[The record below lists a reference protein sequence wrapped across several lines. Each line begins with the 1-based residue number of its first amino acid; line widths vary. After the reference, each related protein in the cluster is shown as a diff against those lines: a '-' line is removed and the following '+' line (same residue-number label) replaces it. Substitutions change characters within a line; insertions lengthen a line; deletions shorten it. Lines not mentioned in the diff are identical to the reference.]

1 MATVHR
7 SSTPPSSGGASV
19 VQPRGT
25 GLTIALAA
33 LPDAAEKSD
42 GKAIGGLIDGAIRVA
57 RTQPQA
63 IPAIAARLHGM
74 LTTEPRPR
82 IEFEATRLKV
92 NGSVVLEADAD
103 RGRWLLLAF
112 MSGLRDVEANED
124 CRVEEVV
131 ALAQELAALRPN
143 PTVLEQFADWLWS
156 DGLEGFKV
164 GLHVSFAEILDV
176 ADDPERK
183 KNQIASLRT
192 EMALSLASEQLAS
205 VRDLDRAALL
215 PEFQAPLDA
224 YTTTLQSR
232 QVGLSA
238 AEAGLLRAECD
249 AAAFWVRQEISLA
262 LANPS
267 LRRAITPGSIAR
279 ALVRVA
285 SESFERDF
293 LGLVAL
299 LSQSQEGFAKEVLV
313 ALEQQP
319 VGAAI
324 ADRAPLDATGLQRL
338 MLLLKGGTPKLA
350 EGIARG
356 LCERAGRN
364 EAELNPVGQLVQ
376 AFGFGPFAGLVQVGA
391 LTLPGRDLLTR
402 IGVLLRVDGALLA
415 PVAEGC
421 STQMAMMLLPK
432 VAPAQRPLFRS
443 LVERQIAGTKLRE
456 RTQLLGM
463 LAELKWP
470 EFAELAF
477 EAFRASAGAG
487 WELRATRLMTEASA
501 GIGKGDRLL
510 TMQRDAS
517 VPMPIRLVLM
527 DALAAVPSTA
537 DELLK
542 RKLTEFLEPQE
553 IKDKLAELR
562 ARRQG

>member
-1 MATVHR
+1 MATTQR
-7 SSTPPSSGGASV
+7 FSTLPPSGPGSVSG
-19 VQPRGT
+19 QRLT
-25 GLTIALAA
+25 GLTAAITA
-33 LPDAAEKSD
+33 LPDASERSD

-57 RTQPQA
+57 RTQPQGLA
-63 IPAIAARLHGM
+63 AIAARLHA
-74 LTTEPRPR
+74 LLVAEPRPR
-82 IEFEATRLKV
+82 VEFEATRLKV
-92 NGSVVLEADAD
+92 NGHVVLEADLE

-112 MSGLRDVEANED
+112 MAGLRDLEATED
-124 CRVEEVV
+124 CRVEEV
-131 ALAQELAALRPN
+131 ASLAQELAALRPN

-176 ADDPERK
+176 ADDPEK
-183 KNQIASLRT
+183 KRNQIAAMRG
-192 EMALSLASEQLAS
+192 EMAVAMASDYLAS
-205 VRDLDRAALL
+205 VRDLDRAALM

-224 YTTTLQSR
+224 YTSTLQAR

-238 AEAGLLRAECD
+238 DEASSLRAECD

-262 LANPS
+262 LSNPS
-267 LRRAITPGSIAR
+267 LRRAITPASIAR
-279 ALVRVA
+279 TLVRVA
-285 SESFERDF
+285 AESFERDF
-293 LGLVAL
+293 LGLVSM
-299 LSQSQEGFAKEVLV
+299 LSQSQDPFAKEVLV

-324 ADRAPLDATGLQRL
+324 ADRAPLDPTGLQRL
-338 MLLLKGGTPKLA
+338 MSLLKGGTPKLA

-356 LCERAGRN
+356 LCERVGRG
-364 EAELNPVGQLVQ
+364 EGDLNPVGQLVQ
-376 AFGFGPFAGLVQVGA
+376 AFGFAPFVALFDVNA
-391 LTLPGRDLLTR
+391 LTPPGRDVITR
-402 IGVLLRVDGALLA
+402 IGVMLRVDGPVLA

-421 STQMAMMLLPK
+421 STALALALLPK
-432 VAPAQRPLFRS
+432 VAPAQRGLFRG
-443 LVERQIAGTKLRE
+443 LVERQLAATRLRD
-456 RTQLLGM
+456 RTQLLAT

-470 EFAELAF
+470 DFADLSF
-477 EAFRASAGAG
+477 ESFRSSAGAG

-501 GIGKGDRLL
+501 AEGKGERLL
-510 TMQRDAS
+510 AMQRDAA

-527 DALAAVPSTA
+527 DALASVPSTA
-537 DELLK
+537 DEILK

>member
-1 MATVHR
+1 MATVLR
-7 SSTPPSSGGASV
+7 SSTLPPSGVGSVASHRV
-19 VQPRGT
+19 T
-25 GLTIALAA
+25 GLTAAITA
-33 LPDAAEKSD
+33 LPDAGERSD
-42 GKAIGGLIDGAIRVA
+42 GKSIGGLIDGAIRVA
-57 RTQPQA
+57 RTQPQGL
-63 IPAIAARLHGM
+63 PTIAARLHAM
-74 LTTEPRPR
+74 LVSEPRPR
-82 IEFEATRLKV
+82 IEFEAMRLKV
-92 NGSVVLEADAD
+92 NGQVVLEADLE

-112 MSGLRDVEANED
+112 MAGLRDVQATED
-124 CRVEEVV
+124 CRVDEVV
-131 ALAQELAALRPN
+131 SFAQELAALRPN

-183 KNQIASLRT
+183 RNQIAALRT
-192 EMALSLASEQLAS
+192 EMAMALASDQLAS

-224 YTTTLQSR
+224 YTATLQSR

-238 AEAGLLRAECD
+238 DEAAALRSECD
-249 AAAFWVRQEISLA
+249 AASFWVRQEISLA
-262 LANPS
+262 LANPA
-267 LRRAITPGSIAR
+267 LRRAITPASIAR

-285 SESFERDF
+285 AESFERDF
-293 LGLVAL
+293 LGLVAM
-299 LSQSQEGFAKEVLV
+299 LSQSQDTFAKEVLV

-356 LCERAGRN
+356 LCERAGRS
-364 EAELNPVGQLVQ
+364 EADLNPVGQLVQ
-376 AFGFGPFAGLVQVGA
+376 AFGFGPYIGLFDVGA
-391 LTLPGRDLLTR
+391 LTPPGRDLLTR
-402 IGVLLRVDGALLA
+402 IGVMLRVDGALLA

-421 STQMAMMLLPK
+421 STPLALMLLPK
-432 VAPAQRPLFRS
+432 VAPAQRALFRG
-443 LVERQIAGTKLRE
+443 LVERQLAQTKLRE
-456 RTQLLGM
+456 RTQLLGI

-470 EFAELAF
+470 DFADLAF
-477 EAFRASAGAG
+477 DAFQASGGAA

-501 GIGKGDRLL
+501 AAGKGERLL
-510 TMQRDAS
+510 AMQRDAA

-527 DALAAVPSTA
+527 DALASVPSTA